1 MSNDETIEKLKNGAV
16 LNTRAPAASGDSRTP
31 ALIAGMTLES
41 LRDLLQ
47 DSGYRVETVG
57 EGGIR
62 FLRSA
67 SSRFAFDI
75 RPGNGIVGAADHFG
89 DIAFVALLAVQ
100 GTLPLDL
107 VNRWNCTR
115 RFGRLFLD
123 QSIPGQD
130 FLVLSMDVSFIG
142 GVSQQQLRAQ
152 IEIWDSLLQQL
163 VPWLRDELGRI
174 APKIDTAPRSV
185 ADDRAQPAP
194 VEPAAHS
201 APRPE
206 ACGGA

>member
-1 MSNDETIEKLKNGAV
+1 MSNDEAIEKLKNGAV
-16 LNTRAPAASGDSRTP
+16 LNTRATQAAAGETRAP
-31 ALIAGMTLES
+31 ALIAGMTLDS

-47 DSGYRVETVG
+47 DAGYRVENVN
-57 EGGIR
+57 EGNVR

-75 RPGNGIVGAADHFG
+75 RPGNSIVGAADHFA

-130 FLVLSMDVSFIG
+130 FLVLSLDVSFVG

-163 VPWLRDELGRI
+163 VPWLRDELSKI
-174 APKIDTAPRSV
+174 APKIDTAPRPT
-185 ADDRAQPAP
+185 AEDRPQPAP
-194 VEPAAHS
+194 VEALAHS
-201 APRPE
+201 AAAE
-206 ACGGA
+206 A

>member
-1 MSNDETIEKLKNGAV
+1 MSNDKTVEKLKNEAS
-16 LNTRAPAASGDSRTP
+16 LNTRDGNG
-31 ALIAGMTLES
+31 ALIARMTLET

-47 DSGYRVETVG
+47 DAGYRVETVA
-57 EGGIR
+57 EGRAR

-67 SSRFAFDI
+67 TSRFAFDI
-75 RPGNGIVGAADHFG
+75 RPGNSVVGSADHFA

-130 FLVLSMDVSFIG
+130 FLVLSMDVSFAG
-142 GVSQQQLRAQ
+142 GVTLQQLRAQ

-163 VPWLRDELGRI
+163 VPWLREELSKI
-174 APKIDTAPRSV
+174 APKIDTAPRS
-185 ADDRAQPAP
+185 AAEDRPVSTP
-194 VEPAAHS
+194 VETAAHS
-201 APRPE
+201 VAE
-206 ACGGA
+206 A

>member
-16 LNTRAPAASGDSRTP
+16 QAASEDGRAT
-31 ALIAGMTLES
+31 ALIAAMTLES

-47 DSGYRVETVG
+47 DAGYRVETVN
-57 EGGIR
+57 EGRAR

-67 SSRFAFDI
+67 TSRFAFDI
-75 RPGNGIVGAADHFG
+75 RPGNGIVGAADHFA

-100 GTLPLDL
+100 GALPLDL

-130 FLVLSMDVSFIG
+130 FLVLSMDVSFVG
-142 GVSQQQLRAQ
+142 GVSQRHLRAQ

-163 VPWLRDELGRI
+163 VPWLREELAKI
-174 APKIDTAPRSV
+174 APKIDTASRSAV
-185 ADDRAQPAP
+185 EDQPALASTEAAVP
-194 VEPAAHS
+194 SVVEA
-201 APRPE
+201 
-206 ACGGA
+206 